1 MARAAIARKDVF
13 ASRCVQCPSRSNAKA
28 SDAIAC
34 SSEAATEYLKSK
46 PYFQGESPLA

>member
-13 ASRCVQCPSRSNAKA
+13 ASRCVQCASRCDAQA
-28 SDAIAC
+28 SDATAY